1 MTVNDNRE
9 AVRAARRT
17 AFDRGDPAL
26 LAEATAAMDTE
37 VERQRDQADRVIA
50 DAAKTPGADWE
61 QIAATVSDEV
71 WERILNDMPV
81 SRPLLEA
88 IRPSKLHPTQAEI
101 PAA

>member
-1 MTVNDNRE
+1 MTVDRE
-9 AVRAARRT
+9 SVRTARRA
-17 AFDRGDPAL
+17 AFDRGDPDL
-26 LAEATAAMDTE
+26 RAEATAAMDAE

-50 DAAKTPGADWE
+50 DAAKTPGAEWE

-88 IRPSKLHPTQAEI
+88 IRPSKLRPTQDEL